1 MSRNAILRDC
11 MTRTV
16 KSETGCLLYT
26 GTFTDDGYAQT
37 SENGRDMRVSHLIL
51 EAYRGPRAEGMNA
64 LHHCDTPACVNPF
77 HLYWG
82 TLKQNTRDLLRRGR
96 SNHKRPR
103 ATPEVVQGIRL
114 QLRAGVAVKEIA
126 ASFKVTSDAVYGIK
140 NRATWAWLPD
150 PP

>member
-1 MSRNAILRDC
+1 MSRNAVLRDC
-11 MTRTV
+11 MMRTV
-16 KSETGCLLYT
+16 KSKTGCLLYT
-26 GTFTDDGYAQT
+26 GTLTDDGYAQT
-37 SENGRDMRVSHLIL
+37 SENGKDLRVSHLIL
-51 EAYRGPRAEGMNA
+51 EAYRGPREKGMNA

-96 SNHKRPR
+96 SNHKHSRVV
-103 ATPEVVQGIRL
+103 PETVQSIRL
-114 QLRAGVAVKEIA
+114 RLRAGDATKDIA
-126 ASFKVTSDAVYGIK
+126 ASFGVTLDTVYRIK